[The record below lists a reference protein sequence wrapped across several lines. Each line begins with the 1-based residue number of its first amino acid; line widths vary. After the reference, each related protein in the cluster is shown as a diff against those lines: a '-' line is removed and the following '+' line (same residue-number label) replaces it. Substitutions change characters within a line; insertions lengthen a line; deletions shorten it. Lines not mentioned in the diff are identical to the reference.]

1 MVWKLEAGS
10 HQGVGFACLTQDL
23 DTSWPTG
30 RSLLT
35 YLAVA
40 TEFERGLIAGR
51 VREGMAN
58 ARRKGLRIARRP
70 AAERPHVVRHLP
82 K

>member
-1 MVWKLEAGS
+1 LARLGKDVRRWRVDLVMVWKLEAGS

-58 ARRKGLRIARRP
+58 ARRM
-70 AAERPHVVRHLP
+70 
-82 K
+82 